1 MRLKPR
7 VASPV
12 ELVPESRGKMEGHCM
27 DQRIVEIILYVIGE
41 IESRRVNL
49 DEIDGISEDLI
60 KQGFSR
66 REVATAFSVFN
77 QRVMGSRDRSQI
89 SEPQNPNA
97 FRVLH
102 DIESQY
108 ISSEALGHV
117 LKLLRI
123 GVLSNADVE
132 ELIERC
138 VMMGSPAAEMSE
150 MKMMVAT
157 HLFEKELLPGESMV
171 PVASARMS
179 PELIH

>member
-1 MRLKPR
+1 
-7 VASPV
+7 
-12 ELVPESRGKMEGHCM
+12 MEGHCM

-49 DEIDGISEDLI
+49 DEIDGMSEELI
-60 KQGFSR
+60 NQGFSR

-77 QRVMGSRDRSQI
+77 QRIRGSKDRSLI
-89 SEPQNPNA
+89 AEPHNPNA
-97 FRVLH
+97 YRVLH

-108 ISSEALGHV
+108 ISSEAHGHV
-117 LKLLRI
+117 LQLLQL
-123 GVLSNADVE
+123 GVLSHADVE

-157 HLFEKELLPGESMV
+157 HLFEKELLPGESMM
-171 PVASARMS
+171 PAASARLT

>member
-1 MRLKPR
+1 
-7 VASPV
+7 
-12 ELVPESRGKMEGHCM
+12 MEGHCM

-77 QRVMGSRDRSQI
+77 QRVMGNRDRSQI
-89 SEPQNPNA
+89 AEPQNPNA

-108 ISSEALGHV
+108 ISSDALGHV
-117 LKLLRI
+117 LQLLRL
-123 GVLSNADVE
+123 GVLTHSDIE

-171 PVASARMS
+171 PVASARMT

>member
-1 MRLKPR
+1 
-7 VASPV
+7 
-12 ELVPESRGKMEGHCM
+12 M

-117 LKLLRI
+117 LQLLRL
-123 GVLSNADVE
+123 GVLSHADVE